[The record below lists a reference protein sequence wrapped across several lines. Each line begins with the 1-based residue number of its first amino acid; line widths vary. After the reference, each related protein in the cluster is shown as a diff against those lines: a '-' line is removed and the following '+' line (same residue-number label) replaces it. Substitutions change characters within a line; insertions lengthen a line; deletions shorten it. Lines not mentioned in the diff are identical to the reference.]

1 MGIKKNILIEI
12 SNQYG
17 LPVYIYDEDKI
28 IEQFQK
34 LENAFSEIENLKI
47 HKAILKIF
55 QLIMMEAWYLLF
67 LEENHLLWEHGM
79 GQHTNKVG

>member
-47 HKAILKIF
+47 NYAIKAL
-55 QLIMMEAWYLLF
+55 
-67 LEENHLLWEHGM
+67 
-79 GQHTNKVG
+79 